1 MHHLHCIPILRLQ
14 IQYKKH
20 LSSIIFQ
27 KHLQSKTINY
37 FLLTDVYLLLSHY
50 CRSYTYPH
58 QSVQCRDAVVRLLQH
73 DVNVLGAVQ
82 KEKRWLLGSDA
93 VAHDGPQTTLVCFQ
107 EPHGYSELRFFVKV
121 QKLFN
126 FQVAVAVKSGIP
138 FLG

>member
-50 CRSYTYPH
+50 RRSYTYPH

-93 VAHDGPQTTLVCFQ
+93 VAHDGPQTTLFCFQ
-107 EPHGYSELRFFVKV
+107 EPHSYSELRFFVKV

-126 FQVAVAVKSGIP
+126 FQVTVAVKSGIP